1 MQVAGIREPLD
12 PVIVEKLSELSQEG
26 LHSVSEARRYLE
38 LFVQCD
44 LFKGCT
50 PPDKTSRR
58 FYPTNKDIYNHLHKG
73 KPNHFSSLDQKNLE
87 ELVQNWKKEHPED
100 SFLYRPHATKPAS
113 DDSSH
118 YDDDS
123 TTPDEEESTQTLL
136 FCHQTSDQR
145 HLLTR
150 YGNQMCLLDATY
162 RTTKYDLPLYFLC
175 VRTNVCFQVVGSFV
189 IQYENT
195 QCITEALMVF
205 KEWNKE
211 TWSRTRFMVDFAE
224 EEIQALEIVFQ
235 GTYTYRQNKTG
246 VYCIHIHTGMYT
258 LYIQYT
264 IKYTMCTYTGVL

>member
-1 MQVAGIREPLD
+1 MRHVGTL
-12 PVIVEKLSELSQEG
+12 
-26 LHSVSEARRYLE
+26 SVSCN
-38 LFVQCD
+38 V
-44 LFKGCT
+44 
-50 PPDKTSRR
+50 TSLRGVHR
-58 FYPTNKDIYNHLHKG
+58 QTKLAEG
-73 KPNHFSSLDQKNLE
+73 KPNHFSSLDQKNVE
-87 ELVQNWKKEHPED
+87 ELVQKWKEEHPED

-113 DDSSH
+113 DDSAH

-123 TTPDEEESTQTLL
+123 TTPDEEKSTQTLL

-211 TWSRTRFMVDFAE
+211 TRSPSRFMVDFAE

-264 IKYTMCTYTGVL
+264 I

>member
-1 MQVAGIREPLD
+1 M
-12 PVIVEKLSELSQEG
+12 
-26 LHSVSEARRYLE
+26 
-38 LFVQCD
+38 
-44 LFKGCT
+44 
-50 PPDKTSRR
+50 
-58 FYPTNKDIYNHLHKG
+58 
-73 KPNHFSSLDQKNLE
+73 E
-87 ELVQNWKKEHPED
+87 ELVQKWKEEHPED

-113 DDSSH
+113 DDSAH

-123 TTPDEEESTQTLL
+123 TTPDEEKSTQTLL

-211 TWSRTRFMVDFAE
+211 TRSPSRFMVDFAE

-264 IKYTMCTYTGVL
+264 I